1 MHTLDILLRDTAE
14 IQSFANLVNDYP
26 FTISLRQGRAV
37 TDAKSILGIYSL
49 DLTRPVTVEI
59 YSNQA
64 GDLLEKLEAYSG

>member
-1 MHTLDILLRDTAE
+1 MHTFEILLKDTAD
-14 IQSFANLVNDYP
+14 IQRFANLVNNYP

-49 DLTRPVTVEI
+49 DLTKPVTVEV

-64 GDLLEKLEAYSG
+64 GELIDALQSYGA

>member
-1 MHTLDILLRDTAE
+1 MHAFEIILRDTAD

-49 DLTRPVTVEI
+49 DLTKPVTVEV
-59 YSNQA
+59 YSNMA
-64 GDLLEKLEAYSG
+64 GELLEALQKYSA

>member
-49 DLTRPVTVEI
+49 DLTKPVTVEV

-64 GDLLEKLEAYSG
+64 GELLDALQQYSA

>member
-1 MHTLDILLRDTAE
+1 MHTLDIQLRNTAE

-26 FTISLRQGRAV
+26 YTISLRQGRAV

-49 DLTRPVTVEI
+49 DLTKPVTVEV

-64 GDLLEKLEAYSG
+64 GELLEALEKYSA